1 MQVRVKFG
9 ARALRPVWDEER
21 GSAEFFERLA
31 EWEAS
36 SLSQVG
42 YFQPTLSQ
50 TLSLTQSLSLSLS
63 LSLTLPPGAQ
73 DCSL

>member
-9 ARALRPVWDEER
+9 ARALRPVWDAQDR
-21 GSAEFFERLA
+21 DSAEFFERLA

-63 LSLTLPPGAQ
+63 LT
-73 DCSL
+73 